1 MRLMKNDEEGWVL
14 LETVALGMIVLA
26 AAAAMGIF
34 ARTALLMEH
43 SAARMEA
50 ALLTRARFSAMEA
63 ALDQGTPPA
72 GMTEEIVSNGVA
84 YHMETGI
91 THTEEFY
98 DVHIRASWEIM
109 GRTETTD
116 FVRRLRHHVREE
128 KQS

>member
-26 AAAAMGIF
+26 VAAAMGIF

-43 SAARMEA
+43 SAAR
-50 ALLTRARFSAMEA
+50 MEA

-98 DVHIRASWEIM
+98 DVHVHVSWEIM